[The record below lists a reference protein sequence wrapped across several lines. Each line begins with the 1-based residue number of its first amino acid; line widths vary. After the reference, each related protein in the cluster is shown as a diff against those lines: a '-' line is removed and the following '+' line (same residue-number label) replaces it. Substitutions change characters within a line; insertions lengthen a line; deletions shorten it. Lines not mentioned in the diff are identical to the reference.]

1 MRCGDDE
8 EDWFKRRNIWSRYS
22 EVLAMSGKV
31 KVLRCRM
38 VALPPELWERLEE
51 KSSESCHSVSDLI
64 SMAVEEWL
72 KK

>member
-1 MRCGDDE
+1 MPR
-8 EDWFKRRNIWSRYS
+8 KI
-22 EVLAMSGKV
+22 
-31 KVLRCRM
+31 KVLQSRM

-51 KSSESCHSVSDLI
+51 KSRESGRSVSDLI